1 LEIKYP
7 IKPQAVIFESFIN
20 INVFQLKTHHAA
32 WPFLKPVDINDVPDY
47 YDHIKY
53 PMGQRNLNNSWTIC
67 LTHIINIFPDLKTME
82 TRLKNFYYVHKR
94 LFIADMNRIVTNCRL
109 YNSPET
115 EYFRSANLLEKFFQ
129 AKMKEV
135 GLMEK

>member
-1 LEIKYP
+1 M
-7 IKPQAVIFESFIN
+7 FS
-20 INVFQLKTHHAA
+20 
-32 WPFLKPVDINDVPDY
+32 
-47 YDHIKY
+47 
-53 PMGQRNLNNSWTIC
+53 
-67 LTHIINIFPDLKTME
+67 DLKTME

-129 AKMKEV
+129 AKMREV